1 MGWIL
6 AWDNHRQKG
15 RAADVMR
22 NGCVPGVGVL
32 QSYGGTLGERMAVT
46 HRHVE
51 ANGIRMHVAEAGRG
65 PAILLCHGFPEC
77 WYSWRHQIEALSN
90 GGFHVI
96 APDQRGYGGTDKPHP
111 VESYTMLHLVGDL
124 VGLLD
129 ALGVA
134 SATIV
139 GHDWGA
145 AVAWNAALI
154 RPDRFHAIA
163 ALSVP
168 IFLRAPARPT
178 TLMPRNETEE
188 FYTLYFQEPGRAE
201 ADFDPDP
208 RDTVRRFMLFG
219 AGTNI
224 PEPRVIGGGG
234 VNMMPRTGGY
244 FSKRPKDLP
253 PNPEMTEADFDV
265 YGEAFRD
272 GFRGPLNWYRNID
285 RNWELMAPY
294 VGAKWTVPALYIYGD
309 RDVVL
314 AFGGMDKNL
323 AALPRL
329 VPQLRPP
336 IVLEGVGHYTQ
347 VERPGAVN
355 AALIEFLASL

>member
-1 MGWIL
+1 M
-6 AWDNHRQKG
+6 D
-15 RAADVMR
+15 
-22 NGCVPGVGVL
+22 
-32 QSYGGTLGERMAVT
+32 VT
-46 HRHVE
+46 HRYVE
-51 ANGIRMHVAEAGRG
+51 TNGIRMHIAEAGQG
-65 PAILLCHGFPEC
+65 PTVLLCHGFPEC
-77 WYSWRHQIEALSN
+77 WYSWRHQLQALSDA
-90 GGFHVI
+90 GFHVV

-111 VESYTMLHLVGDL
+111 VESYTMMHLVGDL

-129 ALGVA
+129 ALGVS

-145 AVAWNAALI
+145 IVAWNAALI

-168 IFLRAPARPT
+168 ILQRAPALPT
-178 TLMPRNETEE
+178 TLLPRTETEE
-188 FYTLYFQEPGRAE
+188 FYTLYFQRPGRAE

-208 RDTVRRFMLFG
+208 RETVRNFMLFSS
-219 AGTNI
+219 GTNV
-224 PEPRVIGGGG
+224 PEPRTIGSGG
-234 VNMMPRTGGY
+234 VNMMPSSGGY

-253 PNPEMTEADFDV
+253 PNPGISETDLDI

-285 RNWELMAPY
+285 RNWETLAPY
-294 VGAKWTVPALYIYGD
+294 IGAKWAVPALYIVGD

-314 AFGGMDKNL
+314 AFRGMDKNL

-329 VPQLRPP
+329 VPQLRET
-336 IVLEGVGHYTQ
+336 IVLPGCGHWTQ
-347 VERPGAVN
+347 QERPEEVN
-355 AALIEFLASL
+355 AALIEFQRSLPSEAR